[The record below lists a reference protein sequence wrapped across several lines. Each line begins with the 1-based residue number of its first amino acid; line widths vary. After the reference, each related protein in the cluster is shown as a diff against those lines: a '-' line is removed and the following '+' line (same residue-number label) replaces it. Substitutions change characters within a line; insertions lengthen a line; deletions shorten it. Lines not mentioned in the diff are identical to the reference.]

1 MYIGADVTG
10 CVAAGIGVVR
20 ARASKDLAL
29 TIHGAAPQVC
39 AMSRGGDA
47 LVSNRCIRSVRPCT
61 GLFARNSVGDLSIT
75 ACVFKP
81 AAAVARL
88 TVQFSGFVL
97 TLYPRPSSFAGLTIR
112 EECHFSPNAMCRLF
126 AHQIFQILPCVTFRQ
141 LAFRTSV

>member
-10 CVAAGIGVVR
+10 CVAAGMGVVR

-29 TIHGAAPQVC
+29 TMHGAAPQVC

-47 LVSNRCIRSVRPCT
+47 LVSNRWIRSVRPCT
-61 GLFARNSVGDLSIT
+61 GLLARNSVRSLSIT
-75 ACVFKP
+75 ACMFTS

-88 TVQFSGFVL
+88 TVQIPGFVL
-97 TLYPRPSSFAGLTIR
+97 TLYSRPSSFAGLAIR
-112 EECHFSPNAMCRLF
+112 EECHFSPNAMCCLF
-126 AHQIFQILPCVTFRQ
+126 PHQIFQILPCVTFRQ